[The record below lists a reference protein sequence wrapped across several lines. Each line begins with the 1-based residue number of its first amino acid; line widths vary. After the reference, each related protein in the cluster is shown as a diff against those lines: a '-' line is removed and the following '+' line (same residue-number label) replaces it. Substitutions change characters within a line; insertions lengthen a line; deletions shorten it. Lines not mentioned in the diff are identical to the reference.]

1 MLRYKQPLGLPGTK
15 ARSAGSLDGS
25 PAQCPP
31 RPLDRSGHPA
41 LAPPSPQ
48 WGQEHNGVSGWWEV
62 AHGPPTHAHWQNL
75 IPRSLDPPNCQDMK
89 MWDHLGAQKNR
100 RNRQEEKAKTPLQGC
115 LHLAGTCGLCARS
128 WRHSNRDKPPLRVT
142 LTPKW
147 PSVVSSNLSA
157 PGPVCTTSHSG
168 GVDGLINKA
177 KILSNGA
184 VTTETS

>member
-1 MLRYKQPLGLPGTK
+1 M
-15 ARSAGSLDGS
+15 
-25 PAQCPP
+25 
-31 RPLDRSGHPA
+31 
-41 LAPPSPQ
+41 
-48 WGQEHNGVSGWWEV
+48 

-100 RNRQEEKAKTPLQGC
+100 RNGQEEKAKTPLQGC
-115 LHLAGTCGLCARS
+115 PHSAGTRGLCTRS
-128 WRHSNRDKPPLRVT
+128 WRHSNRDKPPLCVT

-147 PSVVSSNLSA
+147 PSIVSSDLPA

-168 GVDGLINKA
+168 SVDGLINKA

-184 VTTETS
+184 VTTETSQLIGRDPI